1 MGILG
6 GSLAAMHTLKQKG
19 WFNPREPV
27 GNVLLRAAAISGTSM
42 LIGGSI
48 GFGSALLAN
57 AIGTHLGNKA
67 KPRTKEEQAE
77 YENGGYEDNYWALG
91 LGAYNLARR
100 KNKNL

>member
-1 MGILG
+1 M
-6 GSLAAMHTLKQKG
+6 
-19 WFNPREPV
+19 
-27 GNVLLRAAAISGTSM
+27 LRSAAISGTSI

-57 AIGTHLGNKA
+57 AIGTRLGSKA

-77 YENGGYEDNYWALG
+77 YENGGYEDNYQVAG